1 MIAALILGISIL
13 TLLQFLVSYSRSL
26 IAASRGHELSEQTR
40 EICGFSGQTVTP
52 DQFERLQQLIALC
65 PEPGGD
71 SIEIRAVA
79 LYFRLVGF
87 ANLVLGWAFPS
98 AAPWIEGERGGC
110 AHAAAVVLDR
120 RIAYSRMMMAEQA
133 NH

>member
-1 MIAALILGISIL
+1 MIATLIFAISIL
-13 TLLQFLVSYSRSL
+13 TLLQFFVSYSRSL
-26 IAASRGHELSEQTR
+26 IAESRSHELSEQAR
-40 EICGFSGQTVTP
+40 EICGLTADGVTA

-71 SIEIRAVA
+71 SIQIRAVS
-79 LYFRLVGF
+79 LYFQLV
-87 ANLVLGWAFPS
+87 NLLNVLLGWAIPS

-120 RIAYSRMMMAEQA
+120 RIAYSRTMMAEQS